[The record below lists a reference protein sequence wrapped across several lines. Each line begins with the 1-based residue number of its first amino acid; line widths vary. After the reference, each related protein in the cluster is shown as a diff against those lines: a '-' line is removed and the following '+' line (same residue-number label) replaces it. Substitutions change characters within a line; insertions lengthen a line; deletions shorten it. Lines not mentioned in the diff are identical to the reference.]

1 MLFLH
6 AGQDVFGSMLFS
18 VVLIV
23 TFIFVLKFNYFKLVM
38 VYTINV
44 LIKKYLLRKSNSFL
58 SQSEAEFEINL
69 WYFVAKS
76 SFSFNQLL
84 NTVASN
90 SEFTYKIVELV

>member
-1 MLFLH
+1 
-6 AGQDVFGSMLFS
+6 
-18 VVLIV
+18 
-23 TFIFVLKFNYFKLVM
+23 M

-90 SEFTYKIVELV
+90 SEFTYKIVELVWMLYIVKSKFPLKSSMFSLHV